1 MSKVYIYILLASI
14 ITSLISLIGVF
25 FLSFSTKRLK
35 KIIMFLV
42 SLSAGALLGNAFL
55 HLIPEAVEIFG
66 HDHDGRSNIVWLGVL
81 SGIILFFIL
90 EKIIHWRHCHI
101 PTCDDHPHP
110 LGAMNLIGD
119 GLHNLIDG
127 MVIAG
132 AFMIDI
138 RLGILT
144 TIAVISHEVPQ
155 EIGDFGVL
163 VHAGYS
169 VKKAL
174 FYNFISASFS
184 IIGAIIVILLG
195 NYFDNLIGII
205 IPITAGGFIYIASS
219 DLIPELKKE
228 VKISQSLRQ
237 LLGLIIGLSIM
248 IIINL
253 FFHSH

>member
-14 ITSLISLIGVF
+14 ITSLISLVGVF
-25 FLSFSTKRLK
+25 FISFSTKRLK

-55 HLIPEAVEIFG
+55 HLIPEAVEIFNHDDNG
-66 HDHDGRSNIVWLGVL
+66 HSNIIWLGVL
-81 SGIILFFIL
+81 GGIILFFIL
-90 EKIIHWRHCHI
+90 EKIIHWRHCHV
-101 PTCDDHPHP
+101 PTCDEHPHP

-132 AFMIDI
+132 AFIIDI
-138 RLGILT
+138 RLGVLT
-144 TIAVISHEVPQ
+144 TIAIISHEVPQ

-163 VHAGYS
+163 IHAGYS
-169 VKKAL
+169 IKKAL

-184 IIGAIIVILLG
+184 ILGALFVIFLG
-195 NYFDNLIGII
+195 GYLDGFSQII
-205 IPITAGGFIYIASS
+205 IPVTAGGFIYIASS

-228 VKISQSLRQ
+228 NKISQSLKQ
-237 LLGLIIGLSIM
+237 LAGIIIGLSVM
-248 IIINL
+248 VVINL
-253 FFHSH
+253 FFHIH